1 MNFLMYIRN
10 ISKKFMKIRNELTNH
25 KIFSLKAIR
34 VSSFFFGIF
43 AVTLMVISNLKVFE
57 KLTPERSPSPFLKKI
72 YPKSYNKEI
81 LREVWIYSII
91 ITLTMFLL
99 AVFYPS
105 LPNGIFV
112 GVSPAFGEFAYRK
125 FLKKEQTKYLK
136 ETTKHSFGRIIWTA
150 IKGTSLYFLIA
161 FFILLFLIMF
171 DIQLPE

>member
-1 MNFLMYIRN
+1 
-10 ISKKFMKIRNELTNH
+10 MKIHNESIES

-57 KLTPERSPSPFLKKI
+57 KKIPERPPSPFLKKI

-91 ITLTMFLL
+91 ITLIMFLL
-99 AVFYPS
+99 GLFYPS
-105 LPNGIFV
+105 LPDGIFV

-125 FLKKEQTKYLK
+125 FLKKEQTKYFK
-136 ETTKHSFGRIIWTA
+136 ETIKHSFGRILWTG

-161 FFILLFLIMF
+161 FFILLFLIIF

>member
-1 MNFLMYIRN
+1 
-10 ISKKFMKIRNELTNH
+10 
-25 KIFSLKAIR
+25 
-34 VSSFFFGIF
+34 
-43 AVTLMVISNLKVFE
+43 MVISNLKVFE
-57 KLTPERSPSPFLKKI
+57 KKIHERPPSPFLKKK

-91 ITLTMFLL
+91 ITLIMFLL
-99 AVFYPS
+99 GLFYPS
-105 LPNGIFV
+105 LPDGIFV

-136 ETTKHSFGRIIWTA
+136 ETIKHSFGRVLWTG

-161 FFILLFLIMF
+161 FFILLFLIIF

>member
-1 MNFLMYIRN
+1 
-10 ISKKFMKIRNELTNH
+10 MKINNGL
-25 KIFSLKAIR
+25 KDYKLFSLKAIR

-57 KLTPERSPSPFLKKI
+57 KLTPERSPSNSLKEI
-72 YPKSYNKEI
+72 YPKSHNKEI

-91 ITLTMFLL
+91 ITLIMVLL

-105 LPNGIFV
+105 IPDSIFV

-136 ETTKHSFGRIIWTA
+136 ETTKHNFGRILWNG
-150 IKGTSLYFLIA
+150 IKGASLYFLIA
-161 FFILLFLIMF
+161 SLFLILSYIIF

>member
-1 MNFLMYIRN
+1 
-10 ISKKFMKIRNELTNH
+10 MKINNGLTNN
-25 KIFSLKAIR
+25 KLFSLKAIR
-34 VSSFFFGIF
+34 ISSVFFGIF
-43 AVTLMVISNLKVFE
+43 GVALMIISNLKVFE
-57 KLTPERSPSPFLKKI
+57 KLTPERPPSPFLKKI

-91 ITLTMFLL
+91 ITLIMFLL
-99 AVFYPS
+99 AIFYPNI
-105 LPNGIFV
+105 PDGIFI

-136 ETTKHSFGRIIWTA
+136 ETKKHSFGRILWTGL
-150 IKGTSLYFLIA
+150 KGASLYFLIA